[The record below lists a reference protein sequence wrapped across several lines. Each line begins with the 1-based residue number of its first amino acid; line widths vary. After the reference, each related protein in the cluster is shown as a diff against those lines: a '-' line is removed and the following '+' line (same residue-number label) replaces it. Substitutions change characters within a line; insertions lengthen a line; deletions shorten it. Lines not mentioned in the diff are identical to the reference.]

1 MKFRLAL
8 LTTHIFIVA
17 LLMSSETLA
26 ISPGRRAEFRTGDTV
41 KLDNPISVKYL
52 KNNLRKSHPRL
63 VLTRAIEKN
72 LKKRIKSDVVVKNY
86 YAAIKVNAKQIQQA
100 PLLTR
105 QMEGRR
111 LLAIS
116 REMLYRM
123 NILSMVYRVDKDPAV
138 LKRIDDEIKAVCN
151 FSDWNPSHYLDVAEM
166 SLAVAIAVDWVGD
179 ALPTGTVELAIRSL
193 IEKGIKPSYP
203 QDGMPGWVNGTNNW
217 NQVCN
222 GGMIA
227 AAIIIA
233 DQDPEL
239 AAKTIRR
246 ALDGMPNALRQYGPD
261 GLYPEGATY
270 WGYGTSF
277 SVITSSMLQSAFGTD
292 FGIANY
298 PAFVESADFRL
309 LSVAPSGW
317 YYNFAD
323 CGDREGTTG
332 DITLAWFAKQTGN
345 PLYLERDKFLQSPDD
360 MGKLPRLAGAGLVWL
375 SEFEAK
381 RETKLPLAW
390 KGEGENPV
398 VIFRT
403 DETDPS
409 GYYFGGKG
417 GRATV
422 SHGNMDAGSFIFELD
437 GIRWVVD
444 PGNQDYNEIEKTGF
458 NLWANC
464 QNCQRWTLLTK
475 NNYGH
480 STLTVNNALH
490 VNNGFASI
498 ADYKGGEKPEVTI
511 DMSKVFGGLL
521 NGASRR
527 FLKEDNRSIL
537 IEDKFQLS
545 DSTENITWQLITTA
559 DVQVIRGGAILKQG
573 GKQLKLE
580 NLSHPELDLS
590 IISLDPPPLKLDRTI
605 EGLKRIEIRMPAYIF
620 DQKEGLPTGRQG
632 ILTVRLS
639 GLE

>member
-1 MKFRLAL
+1 MKSRLILL
-8 LTTHIFIVA
+8 LTFCLVVGIV
-17 LLMSSETLA
+17 MPENTLA
-26 ISPGRRAEFRTGDTV
+26 ISSSPADTV
-41 KLDNPISVKYL
+41 KLQNPISVRYL
-52 KNNLRKSHPRL
+52 KTNLRKSSPRL
-63 VLTRAIEKN
+63 VLTPAIEKK
-72 LKKRIKSDVVVKNY
+72 LKMKIKSDAVVRNY
-86 YAAIKVNAKQIQQA
+86 YEALKINAQQIQQT

-111 LLAIS
+111 LLAVS

-123 NILSMVYRVDKDPAV
+123 TVLSMVYRMEKDPGV
-138 LKRIDDEIKAVCN
+138 LKRIDDEVKAVCN

-179 ALPTGTVELAIRSL
+179 ALPKATADLAKTSL

-203 QDGMPGWVNGTNNW
+203 QDGIPGWVNGTNNW

-227 AAIIIA
+227 ASVVIA
-233 DQDPEL
+233 DKDPEL

-246 ALDGMPNALRQYGPD
+246 ALNGMPNALRQYGPD

-277 SVITSSMLQSAFGTD
+277 SVITSSMLESAFGTD
-292 FGIANY
+292 FGIAKY
-298 PAFVESADFRL
+298 PAFVESANFRL

-323 CGDREGTTG
+323 CGDSGGKTG

-345 PLYLERDKFLQSPDD
+345 PLYLERDKFLQAPND

-375 SEFEAK
+375 SQFELK
-381 RETKLPLAW
+381 NETALPSAW
-390 KGEGENPV
+390 KGEGENPI
-398 VIFRT
+398 VIFRGGN
-403 DETDPS
+403 DDPRQ
-409 GYYFGGKG
+409 YYFGGKG
-417 GRATV
+417 GRATI

-444 PGNQDYNEIEKTGF
+444 PGNQDYHEIEKTGF
-458 NLWANC
+458 NLWGNC

-490 VNNGFASI
+490 VNHGFASI
-498 ADYKGGEKPEVTI
+498 VDYKSGEKPEVTI
-511 DMSKVFGGLL
+511 DMSEVFGGLL
-521 NGASRR
+521 KGATRR
-527 FLKEDNRSIL
+527 FLKENNRSIL
-537 IEDKFQLS
+537 IEDKFQLT
-545 DSTENITWQLITTA
+545 DSTQNITWQLMTTA
-559 DVQVIRGGAILKQG
+559 EVQIVKGGAILNQG

-580 NLSHPELDLS
+580 NLSQTDLDVS
-590 IISLDPPPLKLDRTI
+590 IISLDPPPLALDRKI
-605 EGLKRIEIRMPAYIF
+605 EGLKRIEIRMPAYLF
-620 DQKEGLPTGRQG
+620 PEKEGT
-632 ILTVRLS
+632 LTVRLS
-639 GLE
+639 ADE

>member
-1 MKFRLAL
+1 MKLKFTL
-8 LTTHIFIVA
+8 LVTLCFIVA
-17 LLMSSETLA
+17 MVMPPKTLA
-26 ISPGRRAEFRTGDTV
+26 ISSQHQIHSLAHDTV
-41 KLDNPISVKYL
+41 KLQNPVSVKYL
-52 KNNLRKSHPRL
+52 KTKLRKSHPRL
-63 VLTRAIEKN
+63 VLTPSIERN
-72 LKKRIKSDVVVKNY
+72 LKKKINTDAVVKNY
-86 YAAIKVNAKQIQQA
+86 YAAMKLNAQQIQA
-100 PLLTR
+100 MPLLTR
-105 QMEGRR
+105 EMEGRR
-111 LLAIS
+111 LLAVS

-123 NILSMVYRVDKDPAV
+123 TILSMVYRMEKNPAV

-166 SLAVAIAVDWVGD
+166 SLAVAIAVDWAGE
-179 ALPTGTVELAIRSL
+179 ALSKTTVDLAKTSL

-203 QDGMPGWVNGTNNW
+203 QNGIPGWVNGTNNW

-227 AAIIIA
+227 ASVVIA
-233 DQDPEL
+233 DKDPEL
-239 AAKTIRR
+239 AAKTISR

-277 SVITSSMLQSAFGTD
+277 SVITSSMLESAFGTD
-292 FGIANY
+292 FGIARY
-298 PAFVESADFRL
+298 PAFVESANFRL

-323 CGDREGTTG
+323 CGDSGGRTG

-345 PLYLERDKFLQSPDD
+345 PLYLERDKFLQSPDE

-375 SEFEAK
+375 SQFNLK
-381 RETKLPLAW
+381 NETKLPLAW
-390 KGEGENPV
+390 KGDGENPI
-398 VIFRT
+398 VIFRG
-403 DETDPS
+403 DDDDPRQ
-409 GYYFGGKG
+409 YYFGGKG

-444 PGNQDYNEIEKTGF
+444 PGNQNYHEIEKTGF
-458 NLWANC
+458 NLWGNC

-490 VNNGFASI
+490 VNRGFASI
-498 ADYKGGEKPEVTI
+498 IDYKGVEKPEVTI
-511 DMSKVFGGLL
+511 DMSEVFGGLL
-521 NGASRR
+521 KGVTRR
-527 FLKEDNRSIL
+527 FLKEDNSSIS
-537 IEDKFQLS
+537 IEDKFQLT
-545 DSTENITWQLITTA
+545 DSTQNITWQLMTTA
-559 DVQVIRGGAILKQG
+559 DVQIVKGGAMLNQG

-580 NLSHPELDLS
+580 NLSHPELDVS
-590 IISLDPPPLKLDRTI
+590 IISLDPPPMALDRKI
-605 EGLKRIEIRMPAYIF
+605 EGLKRIEIRMPAYLF
-620 DQKEGLPTGRQG
+620 PQKQG
-632 ILTVRLS
+632 TITVRLS
-639 GLE
+639 ADD

>member
-1 MKFRLAL
+1 MKLHLAL
-8 LTTHIFIVA
+8 LTAYFIIVGSTISYE
-17 LLMSSETLA
+17 LLAASSTRH
-26 ISPGRRAEFRTGDTV
+26 PEFPSGDTV
-41 KLDNPISVKYL
+41 KLENPISAKYL
-52 KNNLRKSHPRL
+52 KSKLRKSNPRL
-63 VLTRAIEKN
+63 VLTPAIEKN
-72 LKKRIKSDVVVKNY
+72 LKKKIKSDPVVKNY
-86 YAAIKVNAKQIQQA
+86 YAAMLLNAKQIQQA

-111 LLAIS
+111 LLAVS

-123 NILSMVYRVDKDPAV
+123 NILSMVYRIDKDPAV
-138 LKRIDDEIKAVCN
+138 LKRINDEVKAVCN

-166 SLAVAIAVDWVGD
+166 SLAVATAVDWVGD
-179 ALPTGTVELAIRSL
+179 DLPSATVDLAIGSL

-203 QDGMPGWVNGTNNW
+203 QDKTLGWVKGTNNW
-217 NQVCN
+217 NQVCH

-227 AAIIIA
+227 ASIVIA
-233 DQDPEL
+233 EKDPEL

-246 ALDGMPNALRQYGPD
+246 ALDGMPNALQQYGPD

-277 SVITSSMLQSAFGTD
+277 SVITSSMLESAFGTD
-292 FGIANY
+292 FGLANY
-298 PAFVESADFRL
+298 PAFIESADFRL
-309 LSVAPSGW
+309 LSVAPSGL

-323 CGDREGTTG
+323 CGDTGGTTG

-345 PLYLERDKFLQSPDD
+345 PLYLERDKFLKSADE

-375 SEFEAK
+375 SEFEPK
-381 RETKLPLAW
+381 NETKLPLAW
-390 KGEGENPV
+390 KGDGENPV

-403 DETDPS
+403 DANDTS

-437 GIRWVVD
+437 GVRWVVD
-444 PGNQDYNEIEKTGF
+444 PGNQSYHEIEKTGF
-458 NLWANC
+458 NLWASC
-464 QNCQRWTLLTK
+464 QDCQRWHLITK

-498 ADYKGGEKPEVTI
+498 ADYKGGDKPEVTF

-521 NGASRR
+521 TSASRR
-527 FLKEDNRSIL
+527 FIKEDNRSIL

-545 DSTENITWQLITTA
+545 DSTNNITWQLITTA
-559 DVQVIRGGAILKQG
+559 DVQIVKGGAVLQQE

-580 NLSHPELDLS
+580 NVSHPELNIS
-590 IISLDPPPLKLDRTI
+590 VISLDPPPLALDKTI
-605 EGLKRIEIRMPAYIF
+605 EGLKRIEIRMPAYLF
-620 DQKEGLPTGRQG
+620 NTKEGS
-632 ILTVRLS
+632 LTVRLS
-639 GLE
+639 GE

>member
-1 MKFRLAL
+1 MKSTIAL
-8 LTTHIFIVA
+8 LIALSFIVGLLVPNEIQAGQTAFHAKA
-17 LLMSSETLA
+17 LA
-26 ISPGRRAEFRTGDTV
+26 RDTV
-41 KLDNPISVKYL
+41 KLENPISVKYL
-52 KNNLRKSHPRL
+52 KTKLRNTAPRL
-63 VLTRAIEKN
+63 VLTPAIEKN
-72 LKKRIKSDVVVKNY
+72 LKKKITSDAVVKNY
-86 YAAIKVNAKQIQQA
+86 YNAIKLNAQQIQQA

-111 LLAIS
+111 LLAVS

-123 NILSMVYRVDKDPAV
+123 NILSIVYRLDKDPAV
-138 LKRIDDEIKAVCN
+138 LKRIDDEIKGVCN

-166 SLAVAIAVDWVGD
+166 SLAVAIAIDWVGH
-179 ALPTGTVELAIRSL
+179 ALPAPTVDIAIRSL

-203 QDGMPGWVNGTNNW
+203 QNNVPGWVNGTNNW

-227 AAIIIA
+227 AAIVVA
-233 DQDPEL
+233 DKDPEL
-239 AAKTIRR
+239 AAATIRR
-246 ALDGMPNALRQYGPD
+246 SLNGMPNALMQYGPD

-277 SVITSSMLQSAFGTD
+277 SVITSSMLESAFGKD
-292 FGIANY
+292 FGIAQY
-298 PAFVESADFRL
+298 PAFIESADFRL

-323 CGDREGTTG
+323 CGDSGGTTG

-345 PLYLERDKFLQSPDD
+345 PLYLERDKFLQSPNT

-375 SEFEAK
+375 SQFEVK
-381 RETKLPLAW
+381 NETQLPLAW
-390 KGEGENPV
+390 KGDGENPV
-398 VIFRT
+398 VIFRG
-403 DETDPS
+403 ESSDPR

-437 GIRWVVD
+437 GVRWVID
-444 PGNQDYNEIEKTGF
+444 PGNQNYHDIEKTGF
-458 NLWANC
+458 NLWGNC
-464 QNCQRWTLLTK
+464 QSCQRWTLLTK

-498 ADYKGGEKPEVTI
+498 ADFKEGERPEATI
-511 DMSKVFGGLL
+511 DMTAIFGGLL
-521 NGASRR
+521 KSASRR
-527 FLKEDNRSIL
+527 FLKENNHSIL

-545 DSTENITWQLITTA
+545 DSTENITWQLITAA
-559 DVQVIRGGAILKQG
+559 DVQLTKGGAILEQS
-573 GKQLKLE
+573 GKKLKLE
-580 NLSHPELDLS
+580 NLTHPDLFIS
-590 IISLDPPPLKLDRTI
+590 IISLDPPPLALDRKI
-605 EGLKRIEIRMPAYIF
+605 EGLKRIEIRMPAYLF
-620 DQKEGLPTGRQG
+620 AQKEGN
-632 ILTVRLS
+632 LTVRLS
-639 GLE
+639 GVE